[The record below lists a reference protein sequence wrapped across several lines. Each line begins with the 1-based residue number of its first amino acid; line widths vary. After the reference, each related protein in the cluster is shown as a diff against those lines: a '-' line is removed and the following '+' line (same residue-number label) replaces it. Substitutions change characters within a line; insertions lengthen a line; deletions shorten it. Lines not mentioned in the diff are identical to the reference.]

1 MRIYAA
7 PSRMTG
13 LTEIQS
19 VFLDAWCSL
28 THPQSP
34 EYRRARTLNARL
46 ALKEFVEVAD
56 SVLRGPVSSL
66 HRAEAGKEAAE
77 VLRSDPILSDPRWKR
92 WSGLPSML
100 SNRQEFTGEKAGK
113 AHILTALA
121 RRAADELDGTY
132 RAHLL
137 SKLMSVVSGDAHD
150 RAARGLLH
158 RVCNALAADLL
169 ADDYSTRD
177 LTAFLNLF
185 SDEEERSGRS
195 FTERMRYFQELV
207 ERKPTSFEVRAPL
220 QVHAAARA
228 KLIGRRE
235 AEWRIHEEPPDS
247 SRPRMGRP
255 VIAVREGVQARDAK
269 HAGKIAARSLEEVF
283 DIVGLEV
290 GSLGRLTSSM
300 TVSSAAG
307 TEAVKLDP
315 QYEWDPAPLTGIC
328 ADENI
333 AVGLDA
339 ILRTSVSSEQT
350 HRFARALRFSR
361 LGTDQLNEETR
372 FLTRWIGLEILLRGD
387 GTADTVAR
395 RAGAVMKS
403 IYLARRVASVAR
415 LLRYIGSSEATTSEG
430 QPSAVA
436 PVTPSELM
444 RVLESD
450 VQIEPIVAQL
460 RTARPFVADEIDDLR
475 KLAAEPSALAE
486 RVAAHERS
494 VYRQVLRAS
503 RLRNQLVHAGHNS
516 PAMNSLTGHI
526 DSYLRCAL
534 LLIGTLSRDTASW
547 TSIDEVL
554 DYLTGR
560 SMADCSDCL
569 YDPVGLG
576 LNDWTAMFAG
586 EAPAQQD

>member
-1 MRIYAA
+1 MQIHAA
-7 PSRMTG
+7 QSRMDG

-28 THPQSP
+28 THPKSP

-56 SVLRGPVSSL
+56 GVLRGTVSPP
-66 HRAEAGKEAAE
+66 HRVEAGKEAAE
-77 VLRSDPILSDPRWKR
+77 VLRGDPILSDCRWKR

-113 AHILTALA
+113 AHVLSALA

-137 SKLMSVVSGDAHD
+137 SQLMSVVAGIAHD
-150 RAARGLLH
+150 RAARELLH
-158 RVCNALAADLL
+158 RICNALAADLL

-177 LTAFLNLF
+177 LNAFLNLF
-185 SDEEERSGRS
+185 GDDEERSSRS
-195 FTERMRYFQELV
+195 FAERMRYFRELV
-207 ERKPTSFEVRAPL
+207 ERKPTSFRVHAPL
-220 QVHAAARA
+220 QVRATGRA
-228 KLIGRRE
+228 KLIGLSE

-247 SRPRMGRP
+247 SRPRMGRR
-255 VIAVREGVQARDAK
+255 VIAVREEVQARDAK
-269 HAGKIAARSLEEVF
+269 HAGKIAARSLEEIF
-283 DIVGLEV
+283 DIFELEGDRPV
-290 GSLGRLTSSM
+290 RHTGTM

-307 TEAVKLDP
+307 TEEVRLDR
-315 QYEWDPAPLTGIC
+315 QYEWAPAPLTGIC

-339 ILRTSVSSEQT
+339 IRGPTVSSEQR

-415 LLRYIGSSEATTSEG
+415 LLGYIGSPEATTSEG

-444 RVLESD
+444 RVLRSN
-450 VQIEPIVAQL
+450 VQDEPIVAQL

-475 KLAAEPSALAE
+475 KLAVAPDELKR
-486 RVAAHERS
+486 RVAAHEQS

-526 DSYLRCAL
+526 DAYLRCAL

-554 DYLTGR
+554 DYLIGR

-576 LNDWTAMFAG
+576 LRDWAKMFAG
-586 EAPAQQD
+586 EEPAQQD

>member
-1 MRIYAA
+1 MWIHTA

-28 THPQSP
+28 THPNSP

-46 ALKEFVEVAD
+46 ALREFVEVAD
-56 SVLRGPVSSL
+56 GVLRRTVASRCRVEVGEEV
-66 HRAEAGKEAAE
+66 AE
-77 VLRSDPILSDPRWKR
+77 VLRDDPIFSDGRWKR

-100 SNRQEFTGEKAGK
+100 SNRQQFTGEKAEK
-113 AHILTALA
+113 SHILSALA

-137 SKLMSVVSGDAHD
+137 SELVSVVSGNALD
-150 RAARGLLH
+150 RAH
-158 RVCNALAADLL
+158 RELVSKICNALAADLL

-177 LTAFLNLF
+177 LNAFLKLF
-185 SDEEERSGRS
+185 CDEQQGTGRP
-195 FTERMRYFQELV
+195 FANRLQFFKKLV
-207 ERKPTSFEVRAPL
+207 ERKPTSFVVRALL
-220 QVHAAARA
+220 QVHAPARE
-228 KLIGRRE
+228 KLIGRCE
-235 AEWRIHEEPPDS
+235 AEWRIIEEPLDLS
-247 SRPRMGRP
+247 QPRRGRR

-283 DIVGLEV
+283 DIVELQM
-290 GSLGRLTSSM
+290 GSVSRPTSTM

-307 TEAVKLDP
+307 TEEVRLDR

-328 ADENI
+328 TDENI

-339 ILRTSVSSEQT
+339 IRRTSVSSEQK

-403 IYLARRVASVAR
+403 IYLARRVSSVAR
-415 LLRYIGSSEATTSEG
+415 LLGHIGSSEATTSEG

-444 RVLESD
+444 RVLQSD
-450 VQIEPIVAQL
+450 VQTEPIFAQL

-475 KLAAEPSALAE
+475 KLAAEPSDLAK

-554 DYLTGR
+554 DYLIGR
-560 SMADCSDCL
+560 SMANCSDCL
-569 YDPVGLG
+569 YDPLGLG

-586 EAPAQQD
+586 EVPAQQD